1 MKSLTLRSLPYLV
14 ILVCSVLIM
23 GANPFKGE
31 TVAPTDILVNYPG
44 WQNLHFD
51 LQTRHPN
58 RSDMLDARLPR
69 WIQAKRALRDG
80 ELPIWNPYPVN
91 GIPGLQWLPAAI
103 LTPAFGVFAAIGN
116 DAAGYYFAL
125 LTNLLIAGVGTYLL
139 LFALTRNRLAA
150 TFGALVFAFNGFHAA
165 WFFWAHITSSIWIPW
180 VFLCVHGYLTTRR
193 RVYLPGLTLA
203 TALMVLG
210 GFPTVTV
217 YALMALAIFSLV
229 YAPWSEGLK
238 SVLKCALVL
247 TLFGV
252 MAFLITSFAI
262 HSLYEM
268 LQATKALELRAQ
280 RGDTP
285 LELAD
290 FIRFVFP
297 IQERIP
303 SVEQTFYVG
312 ILPLLFL
319 FAGVVQLLRGR
330 ASRGMVFALLVL
342 AMTVS
347 IAFGLLPRKIVW
359 AIPTFDSNS
368 WSRMTIL
375 LALGFAVISAEVISR
390 LFRLPALR
398 DLRLAP
404 MLLVSLLIA
413 VQFVDMRALFQAF
426 NGPVPAATFLPKTP
440 TIDYVQ
446 KHLKPLQSILA
457 DRVYLI
463 SGTLT
468 SYALPEWFA
477 HGFKTRAEKAVL
489 DSEVVP
495 GGHVTK
501 TAAMID
507 CANVRTDGHILE
519 LLGIRYLLCG
529 AARSEIG
536 RTNILLTTSGDRHVP
551 SPLITPGH
559 PLVQHF
565 PLPNEMEIDGIKLLM
580 ATYSKPQAYTDV
592 SVKLYRDDQ
601 LVGSATVEA
610 AAIQDNSWVDFLF
623 PHPVRLGTG
632 LNRLEVHALPG
643 QQDGKLSVWV
653 YPIEP
658 GGVFIEQDDEP
669 LYAQVA
675 VKLFRSVAFPNY
687 FVERHIEDNLA
698 LIENLRV
705 TGSGYS
711 LADLDP
717 QLQPDYT
724 QVQLLNRTPT
734 EVQVRYTGEQPG
746 WLVLPIRLYPQWRAY
761 INDRPT
767 DLSGFMGMLPAV
779 SVTPGDR
786 VSYRYEPY
794 WLYGLGILSLITLLV
809 TLYLTYRW
817 RNHAP

>member
-1 MKSLTLRSLPYLV
+1 MRSLTLRGLPYLV

-44 WQNLHFD
+44 WQNLNFD

-69 WIQAKRALRDG
+69 WIQAKRALRNG

-103 LTPAFGVFAAIGN
+103 LTPAFGVFAAIGD
-116 DAAGYYFAL
+116 DATGYYFAL
-125 LTNLLIAGVGTYLL
+125 LSNLLIAGFGAYLL

-193 RVYLPGLTLA
+193 RIYLPGLTLV
-203 TALMVLG
+203 TAFMVLG

-217 YALMALAIFSLV
+217 YALMALVIFSLV
-229 YAPWSEGLK
+229 YAPWSEGLRT
-238 SVLKCALVL
+238 VLKCALVL
-247 TLFGV
+247 SLFGIL
-252 MAFLITSFAI
+252 AFLISAFSI

-268 LQATKALELRAQ
+268 LQATKAMELRAQ

-285 LELAD
+285 LELLD

-297 IQERIP
+297 IQARMP

-319 FAGVVQLLRGR
+319 LAGAIQLFRGR
-330 ASRGMVFALLVL
+330 ASRNLVFALLVL

-375 LALGFAVISAEVISR
+375 LALGFAVISAEIISR
-390 LFRLPALR
+390 WVRIPAWR
-398 DLRLAP
+398 DLRMAP
-404 MLLVSLLIA
+404 TLLVSLLIA
-413 VQFVDMRALFQAF
+413 VQFVDMRNLFQAF
-426 NGPVPAATFLPKTP
+426 NGPVPSATFLPTTP
-440 TIDYVQ
+440 TIGYVK
-446 KHLKPLQSILA
+446 KHLEPLQSILA

-468 SYALPEWFA
+468 NYGLPEWFA

-489 DSEVVP
+489 DAELVP

-501 TAAMID
+501 TAAMLD
-507 CANVRTDGHILE
+507 CANVRTDANTME
-519 LLGIRYLLCG
+519 LLGIRYLLCA
-529 AARSEIG
+529 AARSDTG
-536 RTNILLTTSGDRHVP
+536 RVNTLLATTGERHVP
-551 SPLITPGH
+551 SPLITPEH

-565 PLPNEMEIDGIKLLM
+565 PLPHAMQIDGLKLLM
-580 ATYSKPQAYTDV
+580 ATYSRPQAYTDV
-592 SVKLYRDDQ
+592 RVELFHDDQ
-601 LVGSATVEA
+601 LVGSASVDA
-610 AAIQDNSWVDFLF
+610 AEIQDNQWVAF
-623 PHPVRLGTG
+623 PFPQPVELGSG
-632 LNRLEVHALPG
+632 NNRLEVHALPSD
-643 QQDGKLSVWV
+643 QDGKLSVWV
-653 YPIEP
+653 YPIKP
-658 GGVFIEQDDEP
+658 GGVRIEREGDP
-669 LYAQVA
+669 YYAQVA
-675 VKLFRSVAFPNY
+675 VKLYHRITFPGY
-687 FVERHIEDNLA
+687 FVEHHLEDNLA

-705 TGSGYS
+705 TGSGYALS
-711 LADLDP
+711 ALDP
-717 QLQPDYT
+717 QLRPDYT
-724 QVQLLNRTPT
+724 AVRLLNHSPT
-734 EVQVRYTGEQPG
+734 EVQVEYTGRQHA
-746 WLVLPIRLYPQWRAY
+746 WVVLPIRLYPQWHAY
-761 INDRPT
+761 INGKPAG
-767 DLSGFMGMLPAV
+767 LSGFMGMLPAV
-779 SVTPGDR
+779 SVKPGDR
-786 VSYRYEPY
+786 VTYRYEPY
-794 WLYGLGILSLITLLV
+794 WLYGLGALSLLSLLV
-809 TLYLTYRW
+809 TLYLAYRW
-817 RNHAP
+817 RDAS

>member
-1 MKSLTLRSLPYLV
+1 
-14 ILVCSVLIM
+14 VLIM

-31 TVAPTDILVNYPG
+31 TVAPTDLLVNYPG

-51 LQTRHPN
+51 LQTRHSN

-69 WIQAKRALRDG
+69 WIQAKRSLRTG
-80 ELPIWNPYPVN
+80 EVPIWNPYQIN
-91 GIPGLQWLPAAI
+91 GIPGFQWLPAAI
-103 LTPAFGVFAAIGN
+103 LTPAFGVFAAIPD
-116 DAAGYYFAL
+116 DATGYYFAL
-125 LTNLLIAGVGTYLL
+125 LCNLLIAGVGAYLL
-139 LFALTRNRLAA
+139 LFALTRNRPAA

-180 VFLCVHGYLTTRR
+180 VFLCVHGYLTTHRR
-193 RVYLPGLTLA
+193 SFLPGLTLA

-217 YALMALAIFSLV
+217 YALMALVIFSLA
-229 YAPWSEGLK
+229 YAPWSEGLR
-238 SVLKCALVL
+238 SVVKCALML
-247 TLFGV
+247 SLFGLL
-252 MAFLITSFAI
+252 ALLITGFAI

-280 RGDTP
+280 RGGTSLD
-285 LELAD
+285 LLD
-290 FIRFVFP
+290 FIRFIFP
-297 IQERIP
+297 IQARIP
-303 SVEQTFYVG
+303 SVEHTFYVG
-312 ILPLLFL
+312 VLPLLFL

-330 ASRGMVFALLVL
+330 ASRGMVFAMLVL
-342 AMTVS
+342 LMTVS

-375 LALGFAVISAEVISR
+375 LALGFAVISAEVISQLLR
-390 LFRLPALR
+390 LGARR
-398 DLRLAP
+398 DLRTAP

-426 NGPVPAATFLPKTP
+426 NGPVPTATFLPKTP

-446 KHLKPLQSILA
+446 RHLKPLQSILA
-457 DRVYLI
+457 DRIYLV

-468 SYALPEWFA
+468 SYGLPEWFA
-477 HGFKTRAEKAVL
+477 HGFKTRAEKTVL

-501 TAAMID
+501 TAAMIA

-519 LLGIRYLLCG
+519 RLGIRYLLCD

-536 RTNILLTTSGDRHVP
+536 RINVLLATSGDRHVP
-551 SPLITPGH
+551 SPLITPEH

-565 PLPNEMEIDGIKLLM
+565 TLPNEMEIDGVKLLL
-580 ATYSKPQAYTDV
+580 ATYTSPQSYADV

-601 LVGSATVEA
+601 LIGTATVKA
-610 AAIQDNSWVDFLF
+610 GKIHDNSWVDFLF
-623 PHPVRLGTG
+623 PHPVRLGNG
-632 LNRLEVHALPG
+632 RNRLEVHALPNRKEG
-643 QQDGKLSVWV
+643 RLSVWI
-653 YPIEP
+653 YPIAP
-658 GGVFIEQDDEP
+658 GGVFIEQENDP

-675 VKLFRSVAFPNY
+675 VKLFRRIAFPDY
-687 FVERHIEDNLA
+687 FVEHHIENNLA

-711 LADLDP
+711 LTELDP
-717 QLQPDYT
+717 QLPPDYT
-724 QVQLLNRTPT
+724 QVQLLSRTPT
-734 EVQVRYTGEQPG
+734 EVRVAYTGKRPG
-746 WLVLPIRLYPQWRAY
+746 WLVLPIRIYPEWRAY
-761 INDRPT
+761 INDRPA
-767 DLSGFMGMLPAV
+767 DLSSFMGMLPAV
-779 SVTPGDR
+779 SVVPGDR
-786 VSYRYEPY
+786 VTYRYEPY
-794 WLYGLGILSLITLLV
+794 WLYGLGVLSLITLLV
-809 TLYLTYRW
+809 TLYLAYRW